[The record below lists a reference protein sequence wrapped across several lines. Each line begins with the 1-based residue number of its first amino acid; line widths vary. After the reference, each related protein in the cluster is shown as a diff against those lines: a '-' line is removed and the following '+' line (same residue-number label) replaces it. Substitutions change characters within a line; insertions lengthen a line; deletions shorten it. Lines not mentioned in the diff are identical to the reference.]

1 MIKVKRA
8 LLSVSDK
15 TGIVELAKVL
25 QGFNCEIISTG
36 GTKKVLE
43 EAGIVVTDIQ
53 AVTGNPEAFG
63 GRMKTISFNIESA
76 LLFDRE
82 KDKQE
87 ADKLGIKP
95 IDMVVCNLY
104 PFSQV
109 KESGA
114 DFETLIENIDIGGP
128 TMVRAAAKN
137 FKYVV
142 TITDASDYDVIIKE
156 LQENEGCISYETRFM
171 LMRKA
176 FNHTADY
183 DALISTTMDEQAG
196 ERSLRLTFKDGKK
209 LRYGE
214 NSHQEGF
221 FYKEIGACNS
231 LFDMKVLHG
240 KELSYNNIGDI
251 QSAVDSV
258 KNLKRFGCAVIK
270 HNNPCGLAEGDNQ
283 RKVFEAAWNGDPIS
297 AFGSIIAFN
306 KPVDLETVE
315 FLNLNN
321 ENKMLR
327 KFIEVVIAP
336 KYSEEALEYL
346 QFHKNLR
353 VIEFDP
359 QNSKQ
364 KFEVK
369 YLSGSLL
376 LQDCDNKL
384 YEKIENVT
392 EKQIDIISKKGLI
405 EFGIKA
411 VRQVKSNS
419 IIIVRE
425 LSDKTYQLLGM
436 GAGQPNRLVSTKL
449 AIEKAKENLTNE
461 YEISNSALQPVSN
474 SAGQQVSNS
483 AGQQSA
489 ILQDLEEYFK
499 EELGKAVL
507 VSDAF
512 FPFADNVELAAEAGI
527 KHVIQPGGSIRD
539 KKVIKKCNELG
550 VSMIFTG
557 LRHFKH

>member
-1 MIKVKRA
+1 MENIKINRA
-8 LLSVSDK
+8 LISVSDK
-15 TGIVELAKVL
+15 TGIVELVKVL
-25 QGFNCEIISTG
+25 QEFNCEIISTG

-43 EAGIVVTDIQ
+43 EAGIKVTDIQ
-53 AVTGNPEAFG
+53 KVTGNPEAFG

-82 KDKQE
+82 RDKKE
-87 ADKLGIKP
+87 AEKLNIKP
-95 IDMVVCNLY
+95 IDIVVCNLY
-104 PFSQV
+104 PFSKV

-114 DFETLIENIDIGGP
+114 DLDTLIENIDIGGP

-137 FKYVV
+137 FKYV
-142 TITDASDYDVIIKE
+142 TIITDVSDYDAIIKE
-156 LQENEGCISYETRFM
+156 LQENNGCISYNSRFR

-183 DALISTTMDEQAG
+183 DVLISTTMDEQAG
-196 ERSLRLTFKDGKK
+196 ERSLRLAFKDGKK

-221 FYKEIGACNS
+221 FYKEVGVSNS

-306 KPVDLETVE
+306 KPVDLNTVE

-321 ENKMLR
+321 ENKRMR
-327 KFIEVVIAP
+327 KFVEVVIAP

-359 QNSKQ
+359 KDSKQ
-364 KFEVK
+364 KFEIK
-369 YLSGSLL
+369 YLAGSLL
-376 LQDCDNKL
+376 LQDCDEKL
-384 YEKIENVT
+384 YEKIEKVT
-392 EKQIDIISKKGLI
+392 EKQLDCKKELLEFGLI
-405 EFGIKA
+405 GMMQI
-411 VRQVKSNS
+411 KSNS
-419 IIIVRE
+419 IAIVRE
-425 LSDKTYQLLGM
+425 MKNGNFQLLGM

-449 AIEKAKENLTNE
+449 AIEKSRENLNNE
-461 YEISNSALQPVSN
+461 FEGNPE
-474 SAGQQVSNS
+474 
-483 AGQQSA
+483 
-489 ILQDLEEYFK
+489 DFDKYFT

-507 VSDAF
+507 ISDAF

-527 KHVIQPGGSIRD
+527 RNIIQPGGSIKD
-539 KKVIKKCNELG
+539 KTVKRKCNELG
-550 VSMIFTG
+550 VAMAFTG
-557 LRHFKH
+557 IRHFKH